1 VPKGVGV
8 RLVTQM
14 TEGDPQWIIRLEEK
28 NGSRCLSVGTDG
40 TLGLARCAPSDARQR
55 FQLMRG
61 PTDEYWRVPTYRIVG
76 VDRPPGALVDLGP
89 GRRAS
94 GHDRRDERR
103 PRHRLGLRRRGTGG
117 EIPGVGDL
125 GTAAG
130 AASEVRSKPRW
141 KSAVADWLPCRG
153 ERSSTVVWM
162 S

>member
-76 VDRPPGALVDLGP
+76 VDRPPGRWLTWDPDAERLAMTAETSGALVTGWVFVDEGP
-89 GRRAS
+89 AGKF
-94 GHDRRDERR
+94 
-103 PRHRLGLRRRGTGG
+103 RG
-117 EIPGVGDL
+117 
-125 GTAAG
+125 
-130 AASEVRSKPRW
+130 
-141 KSAVADWLPCRG
+141 
-153 ERSSTVVWM
+153 
-162 S
+162 